1 MIQFEDNSRNSAVKN
16 RLYPIPS
23 KKISSSKFT
32 SKIDSSYKSS
42 YNNSSV
48 NSKIA
53 LKLIPIANFSKM
65 VRQNKSYLSK
75 HYLDRLFKEIEL

>member
-42 YNNSSV
+42 YNSSV